1 MTSASKTAP
10 NRSATHSFDKECGTD
25 TGGYLSPEELVTGQ
39 KHDALNYGY
48 SAIAP
53 SVFREACQRWRD
65 TLPAVA
71 GRIEAYTFVDAGAGK
86 GRALLLA
93 SELPFRKIIGVELNP
108 ALAQIAQRNVA
119 RWRRA
124 ARTKSNIRVV
134 QEDALNFRWPRPP
147 LLIYLYNPFDCSLI
161 AQLAENLSAIRAI
174 GSGLI
179 DVLYV
184 NPTCTDVLT
193 STGAFSR
200 LWTARIQM
208 DEADQK
214 ADPYGTSTDLVSLF
228 RSTR

>member
-1 MTSASKTAP
+1 
-10 NRSATHSFDKECGTD
+10 
-25 TGGYLSPEELVTGQ
+25 
-39 KHDALNYGY
+39 
-48 SAIAP
+48 
-53 SVFREACQRWRD
+53 
-65 TLPAVA
+65 VA